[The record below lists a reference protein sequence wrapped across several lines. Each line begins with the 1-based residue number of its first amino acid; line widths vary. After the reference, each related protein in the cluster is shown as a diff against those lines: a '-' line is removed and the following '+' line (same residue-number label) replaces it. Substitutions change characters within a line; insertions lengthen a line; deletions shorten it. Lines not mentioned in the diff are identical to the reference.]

1 MGENDLILALDLKVL
16 SHIMKRYKNYIYK
29 TKLFTFKNNS
39 TEVKDLFKM
48 VNDQDYFNE
57 MEKILETSNI
67 IVNDLIKN

>member
-1 MGENDLILALDLKVL
+1 
-16 SHIMKRYKNYIYK
+16 MKRYKNYIYK

-39 TEVKDLFKM
+39 TEVKDPFKM